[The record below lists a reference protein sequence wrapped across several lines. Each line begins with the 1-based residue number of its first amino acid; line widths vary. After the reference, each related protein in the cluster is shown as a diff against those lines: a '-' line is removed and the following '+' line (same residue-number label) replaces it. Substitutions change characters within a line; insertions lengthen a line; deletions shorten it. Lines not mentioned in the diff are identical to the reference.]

1 MKRQQLKRKVASL
14 LREAELTEIKKQ
26 LAAFD
31 QRSLI
36 NPLVTCLCHTDEKI
50 RWHAVSVI
58 GEVVDTIA
66 VEEIEHARIVM
77 RRFLWMLNDESG
89 GIGWGVPEA
98 MSESMYHNRILA
110 EEYLHMLVSYSRD
123 DGPELFQDGNFIE
136 LPLLQHGVLWGLC
149 RLAENYKEELIS
161 KEVHENIGFYLGSA
175 DSQVRGLA
183 SLLCRLLARAEFVPR
198 LQSLMNDS
206 NKVRIYS
213 NGTMRIYT
221 VGQLA
226 SAAVESLR
234 HAQAPGIDV

>member
-26 LAAFD
+26 LAEFD

-110 EEYLHMLVSYSRD
+110 EEYLHML
-123 DGPELFQDGNFIE
+123 
-136 LPLLQHGVLWGLC
+136 
-149 RLAENYKEELIS
+149 
-161 KEVHENIGFYLGSA
+161 
-175 DSQVRGLA
+175 
-183 SLLCRLLARAEFVPR
+183 
-198 LQSLMNDS
+198 
-206 NKVRIYS
+206 
-213 NGTMRIYT
+213 
-221 VGQLA
+221 
-226 SAAVESLR
+226 
-234 HAQAPGIDV
+234 